1 MALQVSFSKDLLD
14 NNQLQVLLHKSD
26 AKGAF
31 RAAQHFGAICTTGAG
46 LLLVQH
52 PLIFSIIFI
61 IHGILLAFLFCPLHE
76 ATHGSAF
83 KSKKLNEVIAT
94 ICGVV
99 TANSR
104 LFYKLFHFAH
114 HRYTQNIEL
123 DPELGMPKPTSIAG
137 YIVWVSGWHYW
148 RGKLGTMMLFAFS
161 GNAKAAYVPKSKE
174 KMVVKECRCVL
185 AFYIL
190 AILASL
196 LTGEHYIFVLWI
208 GPILVGQVFLRLYL
222 LSEHHGCD
230 NGSDM
235 LSNVRTITGG
245 RLINWLAWNMPYH
258 TEHHLY
264 PSVPFHALP
273 TVHAQIKDS
282 LVHTATSHFV
292 FNRDYIRS
300 ILNLNTTRHLL

>member
-1 MALQVSFSKDLLD
+1 MALQNSFSEDLLD
-14 NNQLQVLLHKSD
+14 KNQLRVFLRKSD
-26 AKGAF
+26 VSGAI
-31 RAAQHFGAICTTGAG
+31 RVAQHFGAICVTGAG
-46 LLLVQH
+46 LLFVEHSL
-52 PLIFSIIFI
+52 LFSIIFV

-104 LFYKLFHFAH
+104 LFYKFFHFAH
-114 HRYTQNIEL
+114 HRYTQNDEL
-123 DPELGMPKPTSIAG
+123 DPELGMPKPTSIVE
-137 YIVWVSGWHYW
+137 YIIWISGWHYW
-148 RGKLGTMMLFAFS
+148 RGKLGTMMRFAFS
-161 GNAKAAYVPKSKE
+161 GNAKAAYVPKSQE
-174 KMVVKECRCVL
+174 KSVVKECRCVL

-190 AILASL
+190 AISL
-196 LTGEHYIFVLWI
+196 SVLTSEYYIFILWI
-208 GPILVGQVFLRLYL
+208 GPILIGQVFLRLYL
-222 LSEHHGCD
+222 LSEHHDCD

-235 LSNVRTITGG
+235 LRNVRTVTSG

-273 TVHAQIKDS
+273 KVHNQIKDS
-282 LVHTATSHFV
+282 LVHTATSHFA
-292 FNRDYIRS
+292 FNRDYVRR
-300 ILNLNTTRHLL
+300 ILKAR